1 LDAPPFAKYAKD
13 GASKVRGYSKKKQE
27 KGVAPSLYTATMS
40 PGCDLQPDASAIK
53 TAPKRGSMKIDVLIS
68 RSPSFCRSL
77 ALCSFGS
84 LLFLGTQAAY
94 SQSSLESDVDN
105 ARIIE
110 MTHKGL
116 GDDVIIARIKASA
129 TKFKLSDDDLA
140 DLKKEAVSDAVVAAM
155 IQSTQLTIPKV
166 TIDGNPV
173 EVRTIGEQKVGGRLG
188 HAVTFG
194 IKSIKNKAYLQGQ
207 HASLMASRKPVID
220 IELPAND
227 NIDNYIVVEMDDKGD
242 RREIEMG
249 SIGGTVGEKVGIRAD
264 RIVRT
269 SATPVGGR
277 RFTISP
283 AKELKK
289 GEYILYSVGSA
300 DFPHGVYGQGFDFTV
315 Q

>member
-1 LDAPPFAKYAKD
+1 MEI
-13 GASKVRGYSKKKQE
+13 GG
-27 KGVAPSLYTATMS
+27 
-40 PGCDLQPDASAIK
+40 
-53 TAPKRGSMKIDVLIS
+53 LIT
-68 RSPSFCRSL
+68 RRVSFCCAL
-77 ALCSFGS
+77 ALCTIGS
-84 LLFLGTQAAY
+84 LLFFGTQVAY

-105 ARIIE
+105 VRIIE

-129 TKFKLSDDDLA
+129 TKFTLSDDDLA
-140 DLKKEAVSDAVVAAM
+140 NLKKAGVSDAVVAAM

-166 TIDGNPV
+166 SIDGNPV
-173 EVRTIGEQKVGGRLG
+173 EVRTIGEQKLGGRLG
-188 HAVTFG
+188 HVVTLG
-194 IKSIKNKAYLQGQ
+194 IKSEKNKAYLQGQ
-207 HASLMASRKPVID
+207 HASLIASREPVIN

-227 NIDNYIVVEMDDKGD
+227 NIDNYIIVEMDDKGD

-269 SATPVGGR
+269 SAIPAGGR
-277 RFTISP
+277 RFKISP
-283 AKELKK
+283 VNELKR

-300 DFPHGVYGQGFDFTV
+300 DFPHGVYGQGYDFTV

>member
-1 LDAPPFAKYAKD
+1 MKLAGYLA
-13 GASKVRGYSKKKQE
+13 RG
-27 KGVAPSLYTATMS
+27 V
-40 PGCDLQPDASAIK
+40 
-53 TAPKRGSMKIDVLIS
+53 
-68 RSPSFCRSL
+68 SFCRSM
-77 ALCSFGS
+77 ALCIIVMPLFFGAHGA
-84 LLFLGTQAAY
+84 L

-129 TKFKLSDDDLA
+129 TKFELSDDDLA
-140 DLKKEAVSDAVVAAM
+140 ALKKAGVSDAVVAAM
-155 IQSTQLTIPKV
+155 IQSTQLTSPKV
-166 TIDGNPV
+166 AIDGNPV

-188 HAVTFG
+188 HAVSLG
-194 IKSIKNKAYLQGQ
+194 IMSVKNKAYLQGQ
-207 HASLMASRKPVID
+207 HASLIASRKPVVD
-220 IELPAND
+220 IQLPPND
-227 NIDNYIVVEMDDKGD
+227 NIDNYIIVEMDDKGD

-269 SATPVGGR
+269 SAAPVGGR
-277 RFTISP
+277 RFKLSP
-283 AKELKK
+283 VKELKK

-300 DFPHGVYGQGFDFTV
+300 DFPHGVYGQGYDFTV

>member
-1 LDAPPFAKYAKD
+1 MNFGGSITRSVPFY
-13 GASKVRGYSKKKQE
+13 
-27 KGVAPSLYTATMS
+27 
-40 PGCDLQPDASAIK
+40 
-53 TAPKRGSMKIDVLIS
+53 
-68 RSPSFCRSL
+68 RSL
-77 ALCSFGS
+77 ALCSLS
-84 LLFLGTQAAY
+84 LLLILGTRVAY
-94 SQSSLESDVDN
+94 AQSSLESDVDN

-129 TKFKLSDDDLA
+129 TKFRLSDDDLA
-140 DLKKEAVSDAVVAAM
+140 SLKKAGVSDAVVAAM
-155 IQSTQLTIPKV
+155 IQSTQLTIAKV

-188 HAVTFG
+188 HAVTLG

-207 HASLMASRKPVID
+207 HASLIASRKPVIE

-227 NIDNYIVVEMDDKGD
+227 NIDNYIIVEMDDKGD

-249 SIGGTVGEKVGIRAD
+249 SVGGTVGEKVGIRAD

-277 RFTISP
+277 HFRVAP
-283 AKELKK
+283 VKELKK

-300 DFPHGVYGQGFDFTV
+300 DFPHGVYGQGYDFTV

>member
-1 LDAPPFAKYAKD
+1 MRIGGLI
-13 GASKVRGYSKKKQE
+13 VR
-27 KGVAPSLYTATMS
+27 SLS
-40 PGCDLQPDASAIK
+40 L
-53 TAPKRGSMKIDVLIS
+53 
-68 RSPSFCRSL
+68 CRSL
-77 ALCSFGS
+77 ALCTVSC
-84 LLFLGTQAAY
+84 LLFFGTHVAY

-129 TKFKLSDDDLA
+129 TKFSLSDDDLA
-140 DLKKEAVSDAVVAAM
+140 TLKKSGVSDSVVAAM

-188 HAVTFG
+188 HAVSFG
-194 IKSIKNKAYLQGQ
+194 IMSVKNKAYLQGQ
-207 HASLMASRKPVID
+207 HASLIASRTPVII

-227 NIDNYIVVEMDDKGD
+227 NIDNYIIVEMDDKGD

-249 SIGGTVGEKVGIRAD
+249 SVGGTVGEKVGIRAD

-277 RFTISP
+277 RFKVSP
-283 AKELKK
+283 VKELKK
-289 GEYILYSVGSA
+289 GEYLLYSVGSA
-300 DFPHGVYGQGFDFTV
+300 DFPHGVYGQGYDFTV

>member
-1 LDAPPFAKYAKD
+1 MRIGGLI
-13 GASKVRGYSKKKQE
+13 VR
-27 KGVAPSLYTATMS
+27 SLS
-40 PGCDLQPDASAIK
+40 L
-53 TAPKRGSMKIDVLIS
+53 
-68 RSPSFCRSL
+68 CRSL
-77 ALCSFGS
+77 ALCTVSC
-84 LLFLGTQAAY
+84 LLFFGTHVAY

-129 TKFKLSDDDLA
+129 TKFSLSDDDLA
-140 DLKKEAVSDAVVAAM
+140 TLKKSGVSDSVVAAM
-155 IQSTQLTIPKV
+155 IQSTQLTSPKV

-188 HAVTFG
+188 HAVSFG
-194 IKSIKNKAYLQGQ
+194 IMSVKNKAYLQGQ
-207 HASLMASRKPVID
+207 HASLIASRTPVIN

-227 NIDNYIVVEMDDKGD
+227 NIDNYIIVEMDDKGD

-249 SIGGTVGEKVGIRAD
+249 SVGGTVGEKAGIRAD

-277 RFTISP
+277 RFKVSP
-283 AKELKK
+283 VKELKK
-289 GEYILYSVGSA
+289 GEYLLYSVGSA
-300 DFPHGVYGQGFDFTV
+300 DFPHGVYGQGYDFTV

>member
-1 LDAPPFAKYAKD
+1 METC
-13 GASKVRGYSKKKQE
+13 G
-27 KGVAPSLYTATMS
+27 
-40 PGCDLQPDASAIK
+40 
-53 TAPKRGSMKIDVLIS
+53 LIACG
-68 RSPSFCRSL
+68 RFLCRSL
-77 ALCSFGS
+77 VLCFVGS
-84 LLFLGTQAAY
+84 ILLLGTQAIY

-129 TKFKLSDDDLA
+129 TKFSLSDDDLA
-140 DLKKEAVSDAVVAAM
+140 SLKKAGVSDSVVAAM
-155 IQSTQLTIPKV
+155 IQSTQLTTAKV

-188 HAVTFG
+188 HVVSLG
-194 IKSIKNKAYLQGQ
+194 IKSVKNKAYLQGQ
-207 HASLMASRKPVID
+207 HASLIASRNPVIQ

-264 RIVRT
+264 RIVRV
-269 SATPVGGR
+269 SATPAGGR
-277 RFTISP
+277 RFKVSP
-283 AKELKK
+283 VKELKK

>member
-1 LDAPPFAKYAKD
+1 
-13 GASKVRGYSKKKQE
+13 
-27 KGVAPSLYTATMS
+27 
-40 PGCDLQPDASAIK
+40 
-53 TAPKRGSMKIDVLIS
+53 MKNVLAVLLLTGL
-68 RSPSFCRSL
+68 SFCRSI
-77 ALCSFGS
+77 AFCTIGT
-84 LLFLGTQAAY
+84 LLFFGTQVAY

-116 GDDVIIARIKASA
+116 GDDVIISRIKASA
-129 TKFKLSDDDLA
+129 AKFDLSDDDLA
-140 DLKKEAVSDAVVAAM
+140 NLKKAGVSDSVVAAM
-155 IQSTQLTIPKV
+155 IQSTQLTSPKV

-188 HAVTFG
+188 HLVTVG
-194 IKSIKNKAYLQGQ
+194 IKSVKNKAYLQGQ
-207 HASLMASRKPVID
+207 HASIIASRKSVID
-220 IELPAND
+220 IQLPAND
-227 NIDNYIVVEMDDKGD
+227 NIDNYIIVEMDDKGD

-249 SIGGTVGEKVGIRAD
+249 SVGGTVGEKVGIRAD

-277 RFTISP
+277 RFRISP
-283 AKELKK
+283 VKELKK

-300 DFPHGVYGQGFDFTV
+300 DFPHGVYGQGYDFTV

>member
-1 LDAPPFAKYAKD
+1 METSGFLTRGVSVCRLLTLCTICALLLV
-13 GASKVRGYSKKKQE
+13 GASLV
-27 KGVAPSLYTATMS
+27 
-40 PGCDLQPDASAIK
+40 
-53 TAPKRGSMKIDVLIS
+53 
-68 RSPSFCRSL
+68 
-77 ALCSFGS
+77 
-84 LLFLGTQAAY
+84 Y

-105 ARIIE
+105 TRIIE

-129 TKFKLSDDDLA
+129 TKFDLSDDDLA
-140 DLKKEAVSDAVVAAM
+140 NLKKAGVSDAVVAAM
-155 IQSTQLTIPKV
+155 IESTQLTSPKV

-188 HAVTFG
+188 HVVSLG
-194 IKSIKNKAYLQGQ
+194 IMSVKNKAYLQGQ
-207 HASLMASRKPVID
+207 HASLIASRNPVVN

-227 NIDNYIVVEMDDKGD
+227 NIDNYIIVEMDDKGD

-249 SIGGTVGEKVGIRAD
+249 SVGGTVGEKVGIRAD

-277 RFTISP
+277 RFKISP
-283 AKELKK
+283 VKELKK

-300 DFPHGVYGQGFDFTV
+300 DFPHGVYGQGYDFTV